1 MKHIKVGDICVY
13 DENNFLNLRD
23 YNIVKVRVVKKFLW
37 WYYVLPVEPVIYP
50 TLKSGYIVKVF
61 KTRKKYLRVSD
72 EYENIVIRT
81 PLNAPKFNTAEVL
94 EFEKT
99 LKKINDAGILDANT
113 MALFTSI
120 LIKAKYSIQFK
131 EVETHGQ
138 SR

>member
-1 MKHIKVGDICVY
+1 MKRIRVGDICIY

-23 YNIVKVRVVKKFLW
+23 YNIVKVKVVKKFLW

-50 TLKSGYIVKVF
+50 TLKSGYIVKIF
-61 KTRKKYLRVSD
+61 KTRKEYLRVSD

-81 PLNAPKFNTAEVL
+81 PLNSPKFNPAEVL
-94 EFEKT
+94 EFEKKLKELNDSDT
-99 LKKINDAGILDANT
+99 LDQDT

>member
-1 MKHIKVGDICVY
+1 MKHIRVGDICVY

-23 YNIVKVRVVKKFLW
+23 YNIVKVKVVKKFLW

-81 PLNAPKFNTAEVL
+81 PLNAPKFNPAEVL

-99 LKKINDAGILDANT
+99 LETINKAGILDQNT
-113 MALFTSI
+113 MALFMSI